1 MRILVDN
8 SGYELRNFG
17 DISMLQ
23 IAIARLAQ
31 LWPGA
36 RLDVLTLEPEL
47 LRQLCP
53 AATPLL
59 ATGRRAFFADGA
71 WLPGSPAKLR
81 RALDESQRHLR
92 RHFPHLG
99 QRMARRRTLQNQIV
113 NGSANEH
120 GHSTAQFLQAFRA
133 ADMVIGTGG
142 GYLNDSFPEHAQAML
157 DTLWMAQRAGKMTA
171 LLGQG
176 IGPLQGRRVQRNA
189 RQVLAATDL
198 IALREK
204 LTSLPLCRD
213 LNLAPERVFVTGD
226 DAIET
231 AYELR
236 RNDELGAAIGV
247 NLRVSYYSR
256 IDETMLQTVRAALQT
271 QARAHDAALIGT
283 PISVY
288 EEESDLR
295 SIDRVLDGLT
305 AAACDDASRGRE
317 VTTPDQAIAQIGRC
331 RIVVTGS
338 YHAGVFALSQGIGVV
353 GVAASQYYVDKF
365 AGLRDQFGAAC
376 HVVALDHHDSA
387 TQLQTAIA
395 AAWRD
400 AFEVREPLFAAAR
413 QQIAAGQNAY
423 RTLHELATARGLN

>member
-23 IAIARLAQ
+23 IAVARLAQ
-31 LWPGA
+31 LWPQA

-47 LRQLCP
+47 LRELCP

-59 ATGRRAFFADGA
+59 AGGRRAFFADGA

-99 QRMARRRTLQNQIV
+99 QRMARRRTLPNQM
-113 NGSANEH
+113 ANVQ
-120 GHSTAQFLQAFRA
+120 GHTSAQFLQAFRA

-213 LNLAPERVFVTGD
+213 LKIAPERVLVTGD
-226 DAIET
+226 DAIAT

-236 RNDELGAAIGV
+236 PDKDESSVAIGV

-256 IDETMLQTVRAALQT
+256 VDETMLQTVRSALQT
-271 QARAHDAALIGT
+271 QANACGAALIGT

-295 SIDRVLDGLT
+295 SIDRVLDGLS
-305 AAACDDASRGRE
+305 AAASDDASRGRE
-317 VTTPDQAIAQIGRC
+317 VTTPEEAIAQIGRC

-376 HVVALDHHDSA
+376 HVVALDQPDSA
-387 TQLQTAIA
+387 LQLQTAMKT
-395 AAWRD
+395 AWRD
-400 AFEVREPLFAAAR
+400 AEEVREPLLAAAC

-423 RTLHELATARGLN
+423 QKLHELALARGLD